1 MSHKE
6 DLTKR
11 ANDLQVEIQ
20 ELSKT
25 FELKKEEFLKVQG
38 ALEMLQILENEKA
51 SKETWRFNYQKIK
64 PKTIQTDV
72 WYKDSSLLPQVR
84 KSFCRLGVD
93 K

>member
-6 DLTKR
+6 DLQKR
-11 ANDLQVEIQ
+11 ANDLQAEIQ

-25 FELKKEEFLKVQG
+25 FELRKEEFLKVQG

-51 SKETWRFNYQKIK
+51 SKETWRFNYQKRK

-72 WYKDSSLLPQVR
+72 QYKNCTLLPQMW
-84 KSFCRLGVD
+84 
-93 K
+93 

>member
-38 ALEMLQILENEKA
+38 ALEMLQILENEKT
-51 SKETWRFNYQKIK
+51 STETWWVTNQEI
-64 PKTIQTDV
+64 
-72 WYKDSSLLPQVR
+72 
-84 KSFCRLGVD
+84 
-93 K
+93 